1 MHLFIIMIL
10 NARLIKKQIKG
21 FQLDVTVIFH
31 VLIVRFKMYPFS
43 FSFCFVIFDMSV
55 EVFSLIVLWPNKFSL
70 R

>member
-1 MHLFIIMIL
+1 MIL

-43 FSFCFVIFDMSV
+43 FSFYFIIFDMSV

-70 R
+70 RWSEGK

>member
-21 FQLDVTVIFH
+21 FQLDVTVIFY

-43 FSFCFVIFDMSV
+43 FSFCFIIFDMSV

>member
-43 FSFCFVIFDMSV
+43 FSFYFIIFDMSV